1 MKFSEIIAISGQSGL
16 FKYLTQSKGGIIV
29 ESLSDKKRFPVAS
42 TARVSSLME
51 IAIFTEAEDMPLAKV
66 FQIMY
71 DQLEGKPSI
80 SHKSSTDQMVKTF
93 GELIP
98 TFDRDRVHA
107 SDLKKVFMWY
117 NLLVDCGLTSFDEE
131 LEQEEEEQ
139 EKE

>member
-51 IAIFTEAEDMPLAKV
+51 IAIFTESEDLPLARV
-66 FQIMY
+66 FQTMY
-71 DQLEGKPSI
+71 EKSEGKPSI

-93 GELIP
+93 GEFIP
-98 TFDRDRVHA
+98 TFDRDRVHS

-117 NLLVDCGLTSFDEE
+117 NMLVECGLTSFDEE
-131 LEQEEEEQ
+131 LTKEQEQEQ
-139 EKE
+139 E